1 MQVSIHSLVIQ
12 QEDCMDMAG
21 ICIFIYIY
29 EVIVH
34 LYPVVLKLLCIY
46 IIYKF
51 NNF

>member
-1 MQVSIHSLVIQ
+1 MQVSIHSLVIE
-12 QEDCMDMAG
+12 QEDCRNMY
-21 ICIFIYIY
+21 IYLPIY